1 MPTPNKILELD
12 KEHLREIDGVT
23 LDLDS
28 YTRHIDSSGALSPEP
43 AAPPTKESRPA
54 APAPVFA
61 VDPVHVGWYEP
72 AVPTAA
78 AYPMMAGA
86 LIPTKTTLQMP
97 GHGLLWFGFLS
108 VLLSNLAFQLFPYF
122 MDDFLPIRFWVVD
135 HFMAVWFGQPD
146 FCHRYS
152 GRFWVGVDLN
162 ARFPLQLDGSLFCAQ
177 SGYTIRGGAF

>member
-1 MPTPNKILELD
+1 MPTPNRILELD

-54 APAPVFA
+54 AAAPVFA

-78 AYPMMAGA
+78 AYPVMAGA

-97 GHGLLWFGFLS
+97 
-108 VLLSNLAFQLFPYF
+108 V
-122 MDDFLPIRFWVVD
+122 M
-135 HFMAVWFGQPD
+135 D
-146 FCHRYS
+146 FCGSSSYLSSYQTSLSSSFLTSWMTSYRYGS
-152 GRFWVGVDLN
+152 GSWITSWLY
-162 ARFPLQLDGSLFCAQ
+162 GSG
-177 SGYTIRGGAF
+177 SRTSVTDIPGGFGLELI

>member
-28 YTRHIDSSGALSPEP
+28 YTRHIDSSGAPSPEP

-78 AYPMMAGA
+78 AYPVMAGA
-86 LIPTKTTLQMP
+86 LVPTEATLQM
-97 GHGLLWFGFLS
+97 S
-108 VLLSNLAFQLFPYF
+108 V
-122 MDDFLPIRFWVVD
+122 M
-135 HFMAVWFGQPD
+135 D
-146 FCHRYS
+146 FCGSGSYLSSYQTSFSSSFLTSWMASYRYGS
-152 GRFWVGVDLN
+152 GSWITSWLY
-162 ARFPLQLDGSLFCAQ
+162 GSGSWA
-177 SGYTIRGGAF
+177 SVTDIPGGFGLELI